1 MVNMGLM
8 ARCDLDHRFQSS
20 SSFRQLR
27 KRASLAKALFCGTEI
42 KGTDMAGN
50 GDMKAHRETYESVM
64 SLLKWG
70 TVGTFIIGAIV
81 VVLIGS

>member
-8 ARCDLDHRFQSS
+8 ARCDLDHGIACP

-27 KRASLAKALFCGTEI
+27 KRASLAKALFCGIET
-42 KGTDMAGN
+42 KGTEMAGN
-50 GDMKAHRETYESVM
+50 GDMKAHRETYVSVM
-64 SLLKWG
+64 GLLKWG
-70 TVGTFIIGAIV
+70 TIGTFIIGAIV